1 MNTERTATGETH
13 MTRAMNWM
21 RDPAENHADLMVAP
35 TECNT
40 PSTGV
45 PFDIEGL
52 RACLAEHFQ
61 SHDAD

>member
-13 MTRAMNWM
+13 MARAMNWM
-21 RDPAENHADLMVAP
+21 RDPAENYADIMVTP
-35 TECNT
+35 TESIT

-52 RACLAEHFQ
+52 RACLAEHFK
-61 SHDAD
+61 SHDVD

>member
-1 MNTERTATGETH
+1 